1 MLQKRSGRKERE
13 TSTDVQRHKN
23 KTEKRRDKLV
33 KRAKKSKSCDSS
45 SQDPSSQGSDLV
57 TCDRTQVDLAAK
69 SQQVSKQMVLSTTC
83 VPKKRKPNKRNK
95 FRVYS
100 HLALAAYKNDVSVAT
115 KPESVV
121 TGSTADQNER
131 TLNQTGEGKVTKTQ
145 PCEDLGSN
153 SETSKKKKR
162 RKAKKVISDAAK
174 DCALE
179 TVTGGASSVSA
190 KKRKAEARST
200 GDVSISSVSMAT
212 NRKRKC
218 APGDVKCST
227 RIEASTKIAVDKT
240 STNSPPANTCLKVKA
255 STPSAA
261 TSEKRKVQ
269 CRFNIAKLKSVFQ
282 HQTPA
287 STNTSDVSKDNVPR
301 HVQEDAAPSKGDGN
315 VPNKKKGSTPESLR
329 ERMQVGT
336 QWIDR

>member
-1 MLQKRSGRKERE
+1 M
-13 TSTDVQRHKN
+13 
-23 KTEKRRDKLV
+23 V

-57 TCDRTQVDLAAK
+57 ICDRTQVDLAAK
-69 SQQVSKQMVLSTTC
+69 SQQISKQMVLSTTC

-100 HLALAAYKNDVSVAT
+100 HLALAAYRDDVSVVA

-121 TGSTADQNER
+121 TGSKAEQNER
-131 TLNQTGEGKVTKTQ
+131 TLKQNGGGTVTKRQ
-145 PCEDLGSN
+145 PCRDLGSN
-153 SETSKKKKR
+153 SETVKKK
-162 RKAKKVISDAAK
+162 RKAKKGISDEAK
-174 DCALE
+174 DCVSE
-179 TVTGGASSVSA
+179 TVTGPSP
-190 KKRKAEARST
+190 KKRKAGDARVNPETRST

-227 RIEASTKIAVDKT
+227 RIEASTKIAVDET
-240 STNSPPANTCLKVKA
+240 STNSSPANESTESKMEA

-261 TSEKRKVQ
+261 TSKKRKVQ
-269 CRFNIAKLKSVFQ
+269 SPFNIAKLKSVFQ

-287 STNTSDVSKDNVPR
+287 STGTSDVSPSKVDDTR
-301 HVQEDAAPSKGDGN
+301 HVLEKGSPSKGDGK

-329 ERMQVGT
+329 ERMQVGK